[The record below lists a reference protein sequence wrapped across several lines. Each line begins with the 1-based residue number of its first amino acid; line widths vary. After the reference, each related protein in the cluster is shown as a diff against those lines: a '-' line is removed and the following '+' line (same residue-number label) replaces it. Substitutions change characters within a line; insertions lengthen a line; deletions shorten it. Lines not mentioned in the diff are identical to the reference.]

1 MSEAGNTI
9 DESIGLITAANSVVQ
24 NPESVGTAMKTL
36 SLRIRGAKVELEDAG
51 EDVDG
56 MANSVSEL
64 QKKLLALTGGK
75 VDIMLDE
82 NTFKNT
88 TEILR
93 EMSQVWDD
101 MTDVNRA
108 AALELLGGKRQAN
121 VLAAVIK
128 NFDLVEEAIQTS
140 ADSAGS
146 AMAEN
151 ENIWTVFKAIS
162 ISLQMLFRLCG

>member
-1 MSEAGNTI
+1 
-9 DESIGLITAANSVVQ
+9 
-24 NPESVGTAMKTL
+24 
-36 SLRIRGAKVELEDAG
+36 
-51 EDVDG
+51 

-75 VDIMLDE
+75 VNIMLDE

-93 EMSQVWDD
+93 EMSAVWDD
-101 MTDVNRA
+101 MTDVNRS

-128 NFDLVEEAIQTS
+128 NFKTVEDVIQTS
-140 ADSAGS
+140 SNSA
-146 AMAEN
+146 
-151 ENIWTVFKAIS
+151 
-162 ISLQMLFRLCG
+162 

>member
-1 MSEAGNTI
+1 
-9 DESIGLITAANSVVQ
+9 
-24 NPESVGTAMKTL
+24 MKTL

-121 VLAAVIK
+121 VLSAVIK
-128 NFDLVEEAIQTS
+128 N
-140 ADSAGS
+140 
-146 AMAEN
+146 
-151 ENIWTVFKAIS
+151 
-162 ISLQMLFRLCG
+162 

>member
-1 MSEAGNTI
+1 
-9 DESIGLITAANSVVQ
+9 
-24 NPESVGTAMKTL
+24 
-36 SLRIRGAKVELEDAG
+36 
-51 EDVDG
+51 
-56 MANSVSEL
+56 
-64 QKKLLALTGGK
+64 
-75 VDIMLDE
+75 MLDE

>member
-9 DESIGLITAANSVVQ
+9 DESIGLITAANSVVL

-146 AMAEN
+146 AMA
-151 ENIWTVFKAIS
+151 
-162 ISLQMLFRLCG
+162 

>member
-1 MSEAGNTI
+1 
-9 DESIGLITAANSVVQ
+9 
-24 NPESVGTAMKTL
+24 
-36 SLRIRGAKVELEDAG
+36 
-51 EDVDG
+51 
-56 MANSVSEL
+56 
-64 QKKLLALTGGK
+64 
-75 VDIMLDE
+75 MLDE

-151 ENIWTVFKAIS
+151 EKIYGQYSRPYRSVYKCCS
-162 ISLQMLFRLCG
+162 DYVDELYKY